1 MKRFT
6 VLLFVLIFAVCGL
19 TGCGKYASH
28 YNTVGHVYSGTS
40 DSARTSFMELDGT
53 EVFKL
58 KCESGKTA
66 EILYSGKLET
76 GSLTVFYD
84 CGEGKTE
91 LFSLN
96 AGEEINACSDP
107 FPADTVY
114 IIMETREACQNGSFS
129 FEISCD

>member
-19 TGCGKYASH
+19 TGCNKYSSH
-28 YNTVGHVYSGTS
+28 YNTVGHAYSNTS
-40 DSARTSFMELDGT
+40 GSAWTSFMELDGT

-91 LFSLN
+91 LFSMQS
-96 AGEEINACSDP
+96 GEEIHACSDP
-107 FPADTVY
+107 LTADTVY

-129 FEISCD
+129 FEISYD